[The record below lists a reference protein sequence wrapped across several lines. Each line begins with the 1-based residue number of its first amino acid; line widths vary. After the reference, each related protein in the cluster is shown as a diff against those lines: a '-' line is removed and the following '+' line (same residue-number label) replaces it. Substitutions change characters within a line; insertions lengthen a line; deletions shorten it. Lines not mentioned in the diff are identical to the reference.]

1 MKVGSNEV
9 MGVRRSKDEAFLL
22 LFDEDNHCSWSQGKV
37 FSEGRNQ
44 LLGHHIQKTYLEN
57 IP

>member
-9 MGVRRSKDEAFLL
+9 MGVRRLKDEACLL
-22 LFDEDNHCSWSQGKV
+22 LFDENNNCSWSQGKG

-44 LLGHHIQKTYLEN
+44 LLGHRIQKTYLEN